1 MRVIRFFLNG
11 GCERAPGV
19 YNMGGGT
26 PPPPPPTSPPLPPY
40 TPGTSVSRLQIAESV
55 ARRMGAESGGV
66 INGVTRVSLPPGLV
80 KSPADITMDSAKLT
94 RLTGIPMKGL
104 EEAVEM
110 VTF

>member
-1 MRVIRFFLNG
+1 MSLVVIY
-11 GCERAPGV
+11 V
-19 YNMGGGT
+19 IGT
-26 PPPPPPTSPPLPPY
+26 TL
-40 TPGTSVSRLQIAESV
+40 GFV
-55 ARRMGAESGGV
+55 
-66 INGVTRVSLPPGLV
+66 NGVTRASLPPGLV

>member
-1 MRVIRFFLNG
+1 
-11 GCERAPGV
+11 
-19 YNMGGGT
+19 
-26 PPPPPPTSPPLPPY
+26 
-40 TPGTSVSRLQIAESV
+40 
-55 ARRMGAESGGV
+55 MGAESGGV
-66 INGVTRVSLPPGLV
+66 INGVTRASLPPGLV